1 MCQSGATRIHF
12 FYYKYILNAIS
23 FKEINI
29 CIFLSYV
36 IDAMKFII
44 PGKEDGRKKCLNINL
59 YVNSNLN
66 TVIYQDIKMEEFSYK
81 IVLSNLVEDISFLIY
96 THCT

>member
-1 MCQSGATRIHF
+1 MNF
-12 FYYKYILNAIS
+12 FGYKYIPNAIS

-44 PGKEDGRKKCLNINL
+44 EGKVDRGEKCLNINL
-59 YVNSNLN
+59 YV
-66 TVIYQDIKMEEFSYK
+66 
-81 IVLSNLVEDISFLIY
+81 
-96 THCT
+96 